1 MFQLKKIFFYAN
13 KNMNKKFGYK
23 QGVIMNILLN
33 ATKSWINK
41 SFDEKMSIVINMLK
55 SGSRSFYLIFNPIN
69 KDIEAISSKEYD
81 KNKRLQ
87 NSYIFYIIKNDVES
101 TDKDIITI
109 KTRQIVKEIDNLI
122 KQLISHLSQEQ
133 NNKEVSL

>member
-1 MFQLKKIFFYAN
+1 VFQLKKIFFYAN